1 MHAWQLWSSTCRDL
15 GHPPQQIC
23 GAEQKMCSCTVQVL
37 VSTVVSMGYSAQLM
51 NQYDLL
57 YKKTSAIWFSILH
70 VHRISDQCVYMK
82 CRSVAVTAPTWRRVL
97 TTHNGL
103 VTKIVAAPAPPAAS
117 TLDPIDILW
126 WIVCPP
132 TTVWR
137 SGSQLIRI
145 RALDL
150 TTSNH
155 KHLNQEPLAP
165 QPSILILYSVL
176 YWKIKLATHHW

>member
-1 MHAWQLWSSTCRDL
+1 MHAWQLWCSTCRDL

-37 VSTVVSMGYSAQLM
+37 VSNVVSIGYSTQHM

-57 YKKTSAIWFSILH
+57 YKKTSATWFSILH
-70 VHRISDQCVYMK
+70 VHRKSNQCVYVK
-82 CRSVAVTAPTWRRVL
+82 CGSVGVTAPTWRRVL

-117 TLDPIDILW
+117 TLDPNDILW

-137 SGSQLIRI
+137 SGSHLISI
-145 RALDL
+145 RTLDL

-155 KHLNQEPLAP
+155 KHLNQEPLAL

-176 YWKIKLATHHW
+176 CW